1 MPNGG
6 GPDNGGG
13 PGDNDPNKN
22 DVGKY
27 KPPNDKPGLNIP

>member
-6 GPDNGGG
+6 GPDNGGD
-13 PGDNDPNKN
+13 PDNDPNKN
-22 DVGKY
+22 DIDKY